1 MKRSILVYSAVI
13 GLAAFSLHWLNYK
26 YTVRIFSPE
35 IYALI
40 IALTFT
46 CLGIWVGLKL
56 TGNRK
61 AADTFE
67 RNQRALEYLGISD
80 REYDVLLLLA
90 EGLSNKEIADRLFV
104 SPNTIKTHLA
114 HLYQK
119 LEVSR
124 RQQAINKAKE
134 LQMIP

>member
-1 MKRSILVYSAVI
+1 MKRSILVYSVVV

-26 YTVRIFSPE
+26 YTVRLFSPE
-35 IYALI
+35 IYILLI
-40 IALTFT
+40 AVAFT
-46 CLGIWVGLKL
+46 GLGLWVGLKITGKGSTDTLFQRNNQAL
-56 TGNRK
+56 T
-61 AADTFE
+61 
-67 RNQRALEYLGISD
+67 YLGISE
-80 REYDVLLLLA
+80 REYDVLVLLA
-90 EGLSNKEIADRLFV
+90 EGLSNKEIAERLYV

>member
-1 MKRSILVYSAVI
+1 MKRLIWIYSLAI

-35 IYALI
+35 IYVLF
-40 IALTFT
+40 IAVVFT
-46 CLGIWVGLKL
+46 GLGIWVGLKL
-56 TGNRK
+56 TGRSN
-61 AADTFE
+61 AAGIFE
-67 RNQRALEYLGISD
+67 RNNQALQYLGISE
-80 REYDVLLLLA
+80 REYDVLVLLA

>member
-1 MKRSILVYSAVI
+1 MKRSILIYSVVV

-26 YTVRIFSPE
+26 YTVRVFSPE
-35 IYALI
+35 IYILLIAVAFTAL
-40 IALTFT
+40 
-46 CLGIWVGLKL
+46 GMWVGLKI
-56 TGNRK
+56 TGKGSSN
-61 AADTFE
+61 DLFE
-67 RNQRALEYLGISD
+67 RNTRALEYLGISD

-90 EGLSNKEIADRLFV
+90 EGLSNKEIAERLFV

>member
-1 MKRSILVYSAVI
+1 MKRLIWIYSLAI

-35 IYALI
+35 IYVLF
-40 IALTFT
+40 IAVAFT
-46 CLGIWVGLKL
+46 ALGIWVGLRL
-56 TGNRK
+56 TGK
-61 AADTFE
+61 SHAAGLFE
-67 RNQRALEYLGISD
+67 RNNQALQYLGISE
-80 REYDVLLLLA
+80 REYDVLVLLA
-90 EGLSNKEIADRLFV
+90 EGLSNKEIAARLFV